1 MSVSERLGMSTQLR
15 IALIASSRF
24 PISQPFAGG
33 LEAHVWHLSRALS
46 RAGHDVS
53 VFAAAGSDLESG
65 CRTLAVRPLLV
76 SASARADV
84 SMSPETFMADHHAY
98 LTLMLQLAGSGRRDF
113 DVIHNH
119 SLHYLPVAMAPM
131 LSTPMLTT
139 VHTPP
144 TPWLESAIDA
154 SGGLGTQFAA
164 VSGHTADLW
173 RNAIRHISVV
183 PNGIDT
189 RLWPLG
195 PGGGPLLWFGRITA
209 EKAPHL
215 AISAARRAGW
225 PLVLAGPISDPKYF
239 DEQVKPQLG
248 EKVRYAGHLDH
259 HRLAGLV
266 GQASAALV
274 TPVWD
279 EPYGLVVAEA
289 MCSGTPVV
297 AFARGGIP
305 ELITQQ
311 SGRLVPAGDVAAM
324 ADVIPDAIRLS
335 RAEVREH
342 ALRHCS
348 AEAMLSAYLDLYR
361 NMIEHCEDGH
371 DRLLHPPPRIRA
383 SGAGEEHLHAAAL
396 PEYGIELFGHS
407 GSASVHRSREA
418 TA

>member
-1 MSVSERLGMSTQLR
+1 MSTKLR

-33 LEAHVWHLSRALS
+33 LEAHVWHLSRALAA
-46 RAGHDVS
+46 AGHQVS
-53 VFAAAGSDLESG
+53 VFAASGSDLNLG

-76 SASARADV
+76 SESARADV
-84 SMSPETFMADHHAY
+84 SMSPEAFMADHHAY
-98 LTLMLQLAGSGRRDF
+98 LTLMLELAGPGRGDF
-113 DVIHNH
+113 DIIHNH

-154 SGGLGTQFAA
+154 SCGMGTQFAA
-164 VSGHTADLW
+164 VSGHTAALW

-189 RLWPLG
+189 GKWPLG

-215 AISAARRAGW
+215 AISAARRASW

-239 DEQVKPQLG
+239 NEQVKPQLG
-248 EKVRYAGHLDH
+248 GKVHYAGHLCH
-259 HRLAGLV
+259 SQLARLV

-274 TPVWD
+274 TPMWD

-289 MCSGTPVV
+289 MCSGTPVI

-305 ELITQQ
+305 ELVVPQ
-311 SGRLVPAGDVAAM
+311 SGRLVPSGDVDAM
-324 ADVIPDAIRLS
+324 ADAIPDAAQLPRD
-335 RAEVREH
+335 EVRKH

-348 AEAMLSAYLDLYR
+348 SEAMLRAYLDLYR
-361 NMIEHCEDGH
+361 DIIENCEDGH
-371 DRLLHPPPRIRA
+371 DRLLHSPSRLRA
-383 SGAGEEHLHAAAL
+383 SGAGDEHLRAVAL
-396 PEYGIELFGHS
+396 PEHGIELFGHS
-407 GSASVHRSREA
+407 GPAPVRRGREA

>member
-1 MSVSERLGMSTQLR
+1 MSTKLR

-33 LEAHVWHLSRALS
+33 LEAHVWHLSRALA
-46 RAGHDVS
+46 RAGHQVS
-53 VFAAAGSDLESG
+53 VFAAHGSDLDLG
-65 CRTLAVRPLLV
+65 CRTLAVRTLLV
-76 SASARADV
+76 SESARADV
-84 SMSPETFMADHHAY
+84 SMSPEAFMADHHAY
-98 LTLMLQLAGSGRRDF
+98 LTLMLELAGSGRSDF
-113 DVIHNH
+113 DIIHNH

-154 SGGLGTQFAA
+154 SGGLGTRFAA
-164 VSGHTADLW
+164 VSGHTAALW
-173 RNAIRHISVV
+173 RNVIGHISVV

-189 RLWPLG
+189 GNWPLG

-215 AISAARRAGW
+215 AASAALRAAR

-259 HRLAGLV
+259 SRLARLV

-305 ELITQQ
+305 ELVAPQ
-311 SGRLVPAGDVAAM
+311 SGRLVPPGDVAAM
-324 ADVIPDAIRLS
+324 ADAIPEAVRLS
-335 RAEVREH
+335 RAGVREH

-348 AEAMLSAYLDLYR
+348 SEAMLRAYLDLYR
-361 NMIEHCEDGH
+361 DMIEHCEDGH
-371 DRLLHPPPRIRA
+371 DRLLHSPPRFRA
-383 SGAGEEHLHAAAL
+383 PGAGDEHLHAAAV
-396 PEYGIELFGHS
+396 PEHGIELFGHS
-407 GSASVHRSREA
+407 GSAPVRRGREV

>member
-1 MSVSERLGMSTQLR
+1 MSVPERLGMSTQLR

-76 SASARADV
+76 SELARADV
-84 SMSPETFMADHHAY
+84 SMSPEAFMADHHAY
-98 LTLMLQLAGSGRRDF
+98 LALMLELAGSGRRDF

-119 SLHYLPVAMAPM
+119 SLHYLPVAMASS

-164 VSGHTADLW
+164 VSGHTATLW
-173 RNAIRHISVV
+173 RSVIPHISVV

-189 RLWPLG
+189 DNWPLG

-215 AISAARRAGW
+215 AISAARQAGW
-225 PLVLAGPISDPKYF
+225 PLVLAGPISDSKYF
-239 DEQVKPQLG
+239 EEQVKPQLG
-248 EKVRYAGHLDH
+248 EEVFYAGHLDH
-259 HRLAGLV
+259 GRLAALV

-305 ELITQQ
+305 ELVAPQA
-311 SGRLVPAGDVAAM
+311 GRLVPPGDVAAM
-324 ADVIPDAIRLS
+324 AGAISEAVQLS
-335 RAEVREH
+335 RAEVRGH

-348 AEAMLSAYLDLYR
+348 SR
-361 NMIEHCEDGH
+361 QCC
-371 DRLLHPPPRIRA
+371 
-383 SGAGEEHLHAAAL
+383 AL
-396 PEYGIELFGHS
+396 
-407 GSASVHRSREA
+407 
-418 TA
+418 T